1 MERMETIAVPG
12 PHSSHMQIL
21 AVTTKKQVREFLET
35 FLDTGFGDCQTYV
48 LWNGLKNMSRLLRT

>member
-21 AVTTKKQVREFLET
+21 AVITKKQVRE
-35 FLDTGFGDCQTYV
+35 FLDTGFGDCQPMYF
-48 LWNGLKNMSRLLRT
+48 GMG